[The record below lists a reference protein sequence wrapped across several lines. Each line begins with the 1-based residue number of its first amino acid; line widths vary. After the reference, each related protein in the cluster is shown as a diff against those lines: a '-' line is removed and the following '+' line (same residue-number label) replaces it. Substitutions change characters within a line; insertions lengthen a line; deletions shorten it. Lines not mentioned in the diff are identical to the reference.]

1 MKVFIPVH
9 CWANPMGCNYW
20 SVLHDNAERSSL
32 VEAVLAQC
40 PCSDGFAFPLQWLH
54 ISNWNFQVFHE
65 VGGHGS
71 QGTES
76 PSRNH
81 KTAEPWFHPT
91 SAHSLAVLTFLGSTR
106 KLRAKFF
113 VFPLGQL
120 KKNTFPEQNCSKE
133 MLSGTKSPVIQ
144 EREVRWMSWGS
155 LALACPAICNT
166 EKAEILLISL
176 CFVTWMMKPSYF
188 VALLNFPLSHRAKF

>member
-81 KTAEPWFHPT
+81 KTAEPRFHPT

-113 VFPLGQL
+113 VFPRVN
-120 KKNTFPEQNCSKE
+120 KKKILSQSKTVQRKCCQAQSLQSSRKE
-133 MLSGTKSPVIQ
+133 KSGECLEAVWP
-144 EREVRWMSWGS
+144 
-155 LALACPAICNT
+155 
-166 EKAEILLISL
+166 
-176 CFVTWMMKPSYF
+176 
-188 VALLNFPLSHRAKF
+188 